1 MRFGSLVV
9 TERGPNSP
17 CGRVRWHC
25 RCDCGKVTITQSNN
39 LISNEQ
45 QKCSCG
51 WYSYGFLKHGYGRE
65 VRNPTFKT
73 WLAMRTR
80 CTKNVYY
87 LSKGITVCS
96 RWDSSFKDFLL
107 DMGERPAGCTIDR
120 IDGNKGYEPGNC
132 RWATA
137 KQQAQNRPGW
147 VCTAAEIAEICGRFE
162 HGENHA
168 YPVVTQRRANP

>member
-1 MRFGSLVV
+1 
-9 TERGPNSP
+9 
-17 CGRVRWHC
+17 
-25 RCDCGKVTITQSNN
+25 
-39 LISNEQ
+39 
-45 QKCSCG
+45 
-51 WYSYGFLKHGYGRE
+51 
-65 VRNPTFKT
+65 
-73 WLAMRTR
+73 MRTR

-162 HGENHA
+162 HGENRA
-168 YPVVTQRRANP
+168 SIGRRVNRNKSTVNRVLKDNKLWP